1 MPPSRSSA
9 RVTQDLLVPAAK
21 GQAAPPPDCYCDP
34 LPPLRAGK
42 VSLNFRLD
50 PELHLRLRY
59 AAQRTDTSIQ
69 RIVEEAVRPHL
80 DSMA

>member
-1 MPPSRSSA
+1 MPSSRSPS

-21 GQAAPPPDCYCDP
+21 GQAAPPPDCYRDA
-34 LPPLRAGK
+34 LPPLREGK

-50 PELHLRLRY
+50 SELHQRLRY

-69 RIVEEAVRPHL
+69 CIVKEAVRHHF
-80 DSMA
+80 DGMA